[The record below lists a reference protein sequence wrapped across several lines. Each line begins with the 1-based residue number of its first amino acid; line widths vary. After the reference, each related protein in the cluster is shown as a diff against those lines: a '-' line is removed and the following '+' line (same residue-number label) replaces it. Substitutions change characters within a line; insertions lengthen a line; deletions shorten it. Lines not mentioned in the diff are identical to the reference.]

1 MYFLRRSSKKVI
13 ENSLAGP
20 ETKMA
25 IDLQGWDIRML
36 IQRHLFTSRKLEIRV
51 QNAVFE
57 DSLKIEVNLSV
68 YIVRK

>member
-1 MYFLRRSSKKVI
+1 MI

-20 ETKMA
+20 ETKIA
-25 IDLQGWDIRML
+25 FDLQDWDIRML